1 MKATGEGMCV
11 GKNVES
17 ALKKVF
23 APIWQQKGSLY
34 IHGSELLIDEA
45 TRAGFNV
52 WTGSFESWL
61 QQDDKSLHIHLGDD
75 EEAKEQRVKA
85 LTHGVQVLT
94 EYETA
99 QAFLQGKDGDVSPVS
114 LHELYKKEVTA

>member
-1 MKATGEGMCV
+1 MDRRERVVDRKADEI
-11 GKNVES
+11 
-17 ALKKVF
+17 LKKFTSDIVK
-23 APIWQQKGSLY
+23 IY
-34 IHGSELLIDEA
+34 
-45 TRAGFNV
+45 
-52 WTGSFESWL
+52 
-61 QQDDKSLHIHLGDD
+61 D

>member
-1 MKATGEGMCV
+1 MCR
-11 GKNVES
+11 KERRKR
-17 ALKKVF
+17 LEKVF
-23 APIWQQKGSLY
+23 APIWKQKGSLF
-34 IHGSELLIDEA
+34 IQGSELFVDEA
-45 TRAGFNV
+45 KRAGFDV